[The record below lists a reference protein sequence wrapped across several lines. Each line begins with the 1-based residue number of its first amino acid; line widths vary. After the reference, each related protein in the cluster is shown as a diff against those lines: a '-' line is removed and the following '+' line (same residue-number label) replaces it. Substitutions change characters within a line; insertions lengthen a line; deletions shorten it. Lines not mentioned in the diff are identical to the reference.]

1 MSKWSKY
8 STPQEIDA
16 EKRFQRQ
23 LKMMLYTWSFS
34 KNASLIQAARIVRK
48 THELAGLSISFDESI
63 DLADYYTKGVL
74 K

>member
-8 STPQEIDA
+8 STPKEIDA
-16 EKRFQRQ
+16 EKRFHRQ
-23 LKMMLYTWSFS
+23 LQMMLYTWSFS
-34 KNASLIQAARIVRK
+34 KHASLIQAAKIVRK
-48 THELAGLSISFDESI
+48 VHEEAGLEISFDKSI